1 MKKFLASLST
11 FALIPAL
18 ASAQIIGT
26 SGTTGLGSL
35 VVQFKGLLSALFPIA
50 IAIGVL
56 AFFYELIMFIVHKS
70 DDKAEK
76 FKKGILMSLLAL
88 FLMFTFFG
96 LLNVIA
102 NTLGLSGAVGQGVQS
117 NQIPAVQL

>member
-1 MKKFLASLST
+1 MKKILSLPLLA
-11 FALIPAL
+11 FIPAV
-18 ASAQIIGT
+18 AFAQT
-26 SGTTGLGSL
+26 AGTTGLAYL
-35 VVQFKGLLSALFPIA
+35 VIQIKGLLSALFPIA

-70 DDKAEK
+70 DDKAEQ
-76 FKKGILMSLLAL
+76 FKKGILFSLLAL

-102 NTLGLSGAVGQGVQS
+102 NTLGLQGAVGAGVGA
-117 NQIPAVQL
+117 NQIPSVQL